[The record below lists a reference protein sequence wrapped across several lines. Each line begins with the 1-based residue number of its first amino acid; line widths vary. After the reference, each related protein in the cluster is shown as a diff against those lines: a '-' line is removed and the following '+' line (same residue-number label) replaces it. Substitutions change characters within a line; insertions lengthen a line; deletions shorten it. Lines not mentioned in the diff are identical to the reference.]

1 MSDAI
6 YMILFR
12 NNRAGTL
19 SQTAII
25 AASLSEATTFGL
37 RMMHGIRGCT
47 HVMVFEKELEGG
59 LTYAE
64 SIS

>member
-1 MSDAI
+1 MNDAI

-12 NNRAGTL
+12 NQRTCL
-19 SQTAII
+19 SQTTIV

-47 HVMVFEKELEGG
+47 HVMVFEKDLEGG